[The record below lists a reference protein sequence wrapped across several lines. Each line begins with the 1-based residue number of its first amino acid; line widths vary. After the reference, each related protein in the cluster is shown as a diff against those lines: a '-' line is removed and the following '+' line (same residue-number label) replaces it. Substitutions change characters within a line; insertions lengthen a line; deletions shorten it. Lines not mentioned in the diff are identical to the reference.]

1 MSDANVAAPA
11 AAPAPNAT
19 PNASVAPASAS
30 TGATPPAAAAP
41 ADAAPATSIEAVAP
55 AAAAQP
61 DGTFAYAP
69 SGNTALDVALGF
81 FGKQGIGPDSPA
93 AQAAL
98 KGDFTLLAAELATK
112 GDKAL
117 GWEQHVA
124 LAEKA
129 LTDAAE
135 AGKAKAAEVANIAT
149 AVTKEAGT
157 DWATVQTWAK
167 AAADPDEKAWFNSEI
182 QKGGVAAKAAIAYV
196 TNAYLKSNSSTIH
209 PPSAADS
216 NRGNGSTNTSGGLSA
231 KEYAAGVQALY
242 ANSGGRDVTR
252 TPEYAALQAQR
263 LLGKKLGK

>member
-1 MSDANVAAPA
+1 MSDATTAAPDAAPSTDNAAAVPVAAPQAPTAAAPA
-11 AAPAPNAT
+11 AAEP
-19 PNASVAPASAS
+19 VE
-30 TGATPPAAAAP
+30 ATPPAAEPQA
-41 ADAAPATSIEAVAP
+41 
-55 AAAAQP
+55 
-61 DGTFAYAP
+61 DGTFSYAP
-69 SGNTALDVALGF
+69 TGSVSLDIALSF
-81 FGKQGIGPDSPA
+81 FGKQGIGPESPE

-98 KGDFTLLAAELATK
+98 RGDFSLLSAVLATK
-112 GDKAL
+112 GDKAT
-117 GWEQHVA
+117 GWEQHVN
-124 LAEKA
+124 LAQKA

-216 NRGNGSTNTSGGLSA
+216 NRGNGSANSSAGISA
-231 KEYAAGVQALY
+231 KEYAAGVAALY
-242 ANSGGRDVTR
+242 AKSGGRDVTR
-252 TPEYAALQAQR
+252 SPEYAALQNQR